1 MNRGLNHTLVSVPK
15 RVTLVRICLIPGN
28 YSLSWSLVPTAK
40 YKQLNSSTKDFT
52 SVRIAQGTRTGEVKH
67 HTKESKGGK
76 SDIPSLMMSIQ
87 AYTKFIM
94 NPDTTAPGK

>member
-28 YSLSWSLVPTAK
+28 YSLSWSLVQTAK

-52 SVRIAQGTRTGEVKH
+52 SVRIAQGTHTGEVKC
-67 HTKESKGGK
+67 HTKESK
-76 SDIPSLMMSIQ
+76 SDILSLMVSIQ
-87 AYTKFIM
+87 AYTKFIR
-94 NPDTTAPGK
+94 NPATTAPGK